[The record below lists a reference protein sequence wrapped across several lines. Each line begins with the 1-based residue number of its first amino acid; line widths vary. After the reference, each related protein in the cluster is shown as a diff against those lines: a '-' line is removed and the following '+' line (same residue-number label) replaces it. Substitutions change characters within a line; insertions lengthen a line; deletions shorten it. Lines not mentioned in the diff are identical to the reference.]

1 MTLDFKDSSV
11 AVLKSMVGKTGQAH
25 GQQLGA
31 AVPQSSRRG
40 LAPPQ

>member
-1 MTLDFKDSSV
+1 MTLGFKDSSV
-11 AVLKSMVGKTGQAH
+11 AALKSRVGKAGQAQ

-31 AVPQSSRRG
+31 TAPQSSRRG